1 MVDPLDNLPSSEQ
14 LRRLLLQDEQERL
27 DRLEARYG
35 DDDALTT
42 SLVPIIADVL
52 RGAGVKDYRRLADAL
67 APIVLQSIK
76 TEIHN
81 SRDMMVDALYPI
93 TGRLVAAAV
102 RNAFKDL
109 VDQLNDKLDK
119 SLSVDRWRAKIK
131 AKVSGRS
138 EAEILLS
145 EGAAFEIVD
154 LFLINRQSGLL
165 IAQAGPDADQG
176 GVDSQLLSS
185 ILTAIMAFVRDAM
198 SQSSEQDLRTLH
210 VGDVRLHL
218 QVSPGA
224 ILAIKTRGPPPAG
237 FDTALSETFYAFLSR
252 WGNVLSDPDQIESH
266 DERALTEDLEAR
278 FQSLLKAKQSNF
290 KSSSNKGA
298 ILLGSLAMIAA
309 LWLGWAFYKGWSND
323 RIEAAAHTL
332 IVQQS
337 ELSGYPIE
345 ASYDRGDNTLVV
357 SGLFPNRDAIETLQ
371 SELEITI
378 PDVAV
383 FMNVGTLPDSAPDLS
398 GIPTNVDL
406 TKSQESLRDE
416 LTSVIDDRIGIFSG
430 DIAEIEQRLP
440 TQGELEHDTIRTW
453 LERQSLRFAND
464 STFDDETLANLVLD
478 QIAARFPSLPEDI
491 GLRVVGYGDDLGE
504 ESVSA
509 RVSRARAALVASRL
523 SALGIPSDRLQ
534 VVGRGEEKRIG
545 EVDGPGSV
553 NRRVEFEL
561 TYYLSDRQGLDEVRE
576 EDGYGN
582 R

>member
-35 DDDALTT
+35 DDDALTI

-52 RGAGVKDYRRLADAL
+52 RDAGVKDYRRLADAL

-224 ILAIKTRGPPPAG
+224 ILAIKTKGPPPAG

-406 TKSQESLRDE
+406 TESQESLRDE
-416 LTSVIDDRIGIFSG
+416 LTSVIDDRIAVFSG

-576 EDGYGN
+576 ENGYGN